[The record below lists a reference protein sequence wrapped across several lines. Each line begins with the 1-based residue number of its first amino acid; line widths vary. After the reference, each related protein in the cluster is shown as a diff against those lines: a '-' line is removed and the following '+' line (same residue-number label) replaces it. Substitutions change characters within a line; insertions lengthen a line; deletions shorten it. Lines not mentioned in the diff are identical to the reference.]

1 MTTKTR
7 ITALAAA
14 AALSLPALLAGP
26 AQANHTVHHTVTGDC
41 MFDIRWLDDWA
52 ECRLQDFIAPVGTT

>member
-7 ITALAAA
+7 LGALAAA
-14 AALSLPALLAGP
+14 AALSLPAFLAP
-26 AQANHTVHHTVTGDC
+26 VVQANHTPHHTVTGDC

-52 ECRLQDFIAPVGTT
+52 DCRLRDFVAPLST